1 MRKTFLLL
9 LLCISFIGFSQEKP
23 AHEKIISR
31 VDILANTNNVH
42 TVRYRQTI
50 GGFDFQTM
58 FRIRDFETG
67 EVFIGYIMFIGE
79 RAFIVPSIGVRYDP
93 ISDNFDELIRCEIR
107 VPFTEGIARF
117 NYGSTNLTSHGVSTS
132 IVFNIMGHFIRG
144 GISSNNEHIGP
155 QLELRFTG
163 GKRWNNIRL
172 SSTYLSNNEFVVGL
186 LISIGGT
193 YTQPLKN

>member
-23 AHEKIISR
+23 GNEKIVSR

-50 GGFDFQTM
+50 GGLNFQTM
-58 FRIRDFETG
+58 IRIRDFETG
-67 EVFIGYIMFIGE
+67 ELFLGYMMFIGD

-93 ISDNFDELIRCEIR
+93 ASDSFDELVRLEVRI
-107 VPFTEGIARF
+107 PFTEGIARF